1 MELWQLIY
9 IRVVICGFI
18 SQFLFIFGIIY
29 LYKALPNNN
38 NPIEILEKLYKED
51 VNESK
56 GYKPNIF

>member
-18 SQFLFIFGIIY
+18 SQFFFIIGIIY
-29 LYKALPNNN
+29 LFKALPNKN

-51 VNESK
+51 VNEEK
-56 GYKPNIF
+56 GYKPNIL

>member
-18 SQFLFIFGIIY
+18 SQFLFIIGIIY
-29 LYKALPNNN
+29 LFKALPNKN

-51 VNESK
+51 VNEEK
-56 GYKPNIF
+56 GYKPNIL